1 MKFRGPQALVD
12 TRVRPFSFL
21 SRKRIYFKTQRL
33 IDSVTRTLAVF
44 CSPCLSLH
52 QEQHPNCWA
61 EQQRVIQV
69 GDSLS
74 LLVDL

>member
-33 IDSVTRTLAVF
+33 IDSVTRTGKRG
-44 CSPCLSLH
+44 S
-52 QEQHPNCWA
+52 
-61 EQQRVIQV
+61 RVLPALFV
-69 GDSLS
+69 VVSGAAPE
-74 LLVDL
+74 LLG